1 MEWTL
6 NRPETLQ
13 VLNCMGVELPAET
26 KLADDIL
33 DKRLRDAL
41 NAAQYKDY
49 LPSPLSLPDLPPWPV
64 PKGNEGR
71 SLFEAVQRGSI
82 HESRQIHAKKLAGGS
97 AVPELFVD
105 PFTDLRQTMMGLGK
119 WLDQGLRWCVLQDRE
134 KEHCAVNVRILD
146 VLEINDKTPALV
158 VLYHAFDKSTAKSGA
173 DWLKDQI
180 ATNPPEI
187 GKVIL
192 NVNATPLEQ
201 RLLLKL
207 LKLNASMVPS
217 DYEVERR
224 PGEQSFKV
232 SVLLPI
238 GPLEY
243 TALSKLNANQGCAV
257 CGKRAASRCAGCHSI
272 SYCGQVCQRADW
284 PEHKVA
290 CRSLKGG
297 TWHTIRLRASMPGME
312 GMHMAHINNHTSTS
326 LGLERGTTV
335 QPADGS
341 TPPPPNAYGDRPF
354 LVKLQIGL
362 GGVGQGAS
370 MMLYDRKRTA
380 QAFVHLDDDA
390 WTFAELVKE
399 MEGPR
404 GGHGGLKMY
413 RWARRVG
420 DWEMSV
426 CLDRTPGAAESRW

>member
-1 MEWTL
+1 MEWAL
-6 NRPETLQ
+6 NRSETLQ
-13 VLNCMGVELPAET
+13 ILQCMGIELPADT
-26 KLADDIL
+26 KLLDDVL

-41 NAAQYKDY
+41 NAAQYKDR
-49 LPSPLSLPDLPPWPV
+49 LPSPFDPLNLSPWPT
-64 PKGNEGR
+64 PKGGEGR
-71 SLFEAVQRGSI
+71 SLFDAVQRGSL
-82 HESRQIHAKKLAGGS
+82 HESRQIFAKKLAGGS
-97 AVPELFVD
+97 AVPELYVD
-105 PFTDLRQTMMGLGK
+105 PFTDLRQTMMGIGK

-134 KEHCAVNVRILD
+134 KEHCAVNMRILD
-146 VLEINDKTPALV
+146 ILEINDKTPAFV
-158 VLYHAFDKSTAKSGA
+158 VLYRSFDKSSAESGA
-173 DWLKDQI
+173 DWVVDQI

-187 GKVIL
+187 GKVLL

-224 PGEQSFKV
+224 PGEESFKV

-257 CGKRAASRCAGCHSI
+257 CGKRAASRCAGCHSV

-284 PEHKVA
+284 PAHKAA

-297 TWHTIRLRASMPGME
+297 TWHTIHIRASMPGME
-312 GMHMAHINNHTSTS
+312 GKYMAHINHRTSTS
-326 LGLERGTTV
+326 LGLERGMTF
-335 QPADGS
+335 QQADAS
-341 TPPPPNAYGDRPF
+341 APPPPNAYGDRPF

-362 GGVGQGAS
+362 SGAGVAES

-399 MEGPR
+399 MKGLR

-413 RWARRVG
+413 RWAKRVG
-420 DWEMSV
+420 DWELSV
-426 CLDRTPGAAESRW
+426 CLDRAPGAAETRW